1 MSILYIHYLNLT
13 LGIFS
18 IILQFLSVLALIFLF
33 FGPKENKFL
42 AFVKEHFLIIG
53 FIISFFAVAFS
64 LFYSEIIG
72 FLPCKLCWFQR
83 IFLFSQVVLFGMA
96 FIKKDRKVAHYSF
109 PLLVTGFF
117 VAIYQ
122 NFIYYFQAS
131 TASCDASGVSCVQ
144 RLVDEFG
151 GYISFPMFS
160 LITFIALMT
169 ILVVARFY
177 KKQKELDAYL

>member
-1 MSILYIHYLNLT
+1 MPTYIHYLNLT

-18 IILQFLSVLALIFLF
+18 IILQFLSLLALIFLF

-42 AFVKEHFLIIG
+42 AFIKEHFLIIG
-53 FIISFFAVAFS
+53 FVISFFTVAFS

-96 FIKKDRKVAHYSF
+96 YLKKDRKVAHYSF
-109 PLLVTGFF
+109 PLLAAGFF

-169 ILVVARFY
+169 VLVVARFY